1 MQPLQS
7 NQVMDGI
14 SKSPGHPS
22 PLHLPSKSPP
32 GSPDGKNKTV
42 PPLHPIWHP
51 QQEKLLKQWG
61 EVATCNRW
69 LHYHS
74 HMMYVR
80 WTKWF
85 TLPVIILSSLTGTLN
100 FAQSSFPPQY
110 QSMAPLIIGTVNL
123 ITGLI
128 TTIGSF
134 LRVSELAEGNRV
146 AALSYCKL
154 ASNIRVELLLPPSER
169 TMNGSDFIALCR
181 AEIDRLNEQTPDIP
195 KKVEKQ
201 FKQYYKK
208 WFTSIDDNEFYTPD
222 ILTLRSVEIFKEK
235 AVVLAAKTDNK
246 KTQDTESNN
255 AKTILESLSTDQKE
269 EGKPKGRSVFD
280 GTSVRKW
287 PKVENQS
294 DKGQTVFTPTESTVS
309 IDFLK
314 EARQKELDSLK
325 ENGIVTKRA
334 SLAEPATI
342 IHMRP
347 SFGTRDN
354 PTNDSINVLPE
365 PSPSSLPSAVS
376 VSVEPVPVPVPAPV
390 EAVLVPVE
398 SVSAPDTKLA
408 TIALELFDDNN
419 SSRK

>member
-1 MQPLQS
+1 
-7 NQVMDGI
+7 
-14 SKSPGHPS
+14 
-22 PLHLPSKSPP
+22 
-32 GSPDGKNKTV
+32 
-42 PPLHPIWHP
+42 
-51 QQEKLLKQWG
+51 
-61 EVATCNRW
+61 
-69 LHYHS
+69 
-74 HMMYVR
+74 
-80 WTKWF
+80 
-85 TLPVIILSSLTGTLN
+85 
-100 FAQSSFPPQY
+100 
-110 QSMAPLIIGTVNL
+110 
-123 ITGLI
+123 
-128 TTIGSF
+128 
-134 LRVSELAEGNRV
+134 
-146 AALSYCKL
+146 
-154 ASNIRVELLLPPSER
+154 
-169 TMNGSDFIALCR
+169 MNGSDFIALCR